1 MKNCVST
8 QTLFRLSWKRREN
21 FFTHMVSVHFRHLW
35 DQDIPKTAPLFTC
48 TVPSCSYSTKY
59 RYNMLFHLGGR
70 HKQLRDKIRAEGYDD
85 LILSPIDP
93 EVEPDAAGVN
103 GDDSFR
109 YGWIRHQLKYVFIS
123 CRHKNYLN
131 IIVVVGISASFLV
144 FRTCRPQT
152 NLMFKG
158 F

>member
-1 MKNCVST
+1 MEKVNTDENCVST
-8 QTLFRLSWKRREN
+8 QTLFCVSWKRREN

-70 HKQLRDKIRAEGYDD
+70 HKQLRDKICAEGYDD

-93 EVEPDAAGVN
+93 EVEPDAAGLN

-109 YGWIRHQLKYVFIS
+109 
-123 CRHKNYLN
+123 
-131 IIVVVGISASFLV
+131 
-144 FRTCRPQT
+144 
-152 NLMFKG
+152 
-158 F
+158 